1 MGMYAGYY
9 RISDAELE
17 QLRQLEERA
26 LLKRVEELTED
37 ETAETCDLDKMW
49 DVLRAEVCDLDKMW
63 DALHFVLTGDTLS
76 DTADHDPLSE
86 AVCGSDFLLTQEM
99 HVGGIPARR
108 VKEIAQALHEVD
120 FAARLAAL
128 QMSDF
133 AAAEI
138 YPNIWDRPEEE
149 DDIRAELQECFADL
163 QAFYDNAAEQGNAV
177 LVMDRL
183 TGAVLPKDFSS
194 GNVNFFAEK
203 SCKASNYV
211 V

>member
-99 HVGGIPARR
+99 QVGGIPARR

-177 LVMDRL
+177 LVMI
-183 TGAVLPKDFSS
+183 G
-194 GNVNFFAEK
+194 
-203 SCKASNYV
+203 
-211 V
+211 

>member
-49 DVLRAEVCDLDKMW
+49 D
-63 DALHFVLTGDTLS
+63 ALHFVLTGDTLS
-76 DTADHDPLSE
+76 DAADHDPLSE
-86 AVCGSDFLLTQEM
+86 AVCGSVFLARQI
-99 HVGGIPARR
+99 HVGGIPSNR

-138 YPNIWDRPEEE
+138 YPNIWDRPEEK

-177 LVMDRL
+177 LVMI
-183 TGAVLPKDFSS
+183 G
-194 GNVNFFAEK
+194 
-203 SCKASNYV
+203 
-211 V
+211 

>member
-26 LLKRVEELTED
+26 LLEQAEELTED
-37 ETAETCDLDKMW
+37 ETAET
-49 DVLRAEVCDLDKMW
+49 CDLDKMW

-138 YPNIWDRPEEE
+138 YPNI
-149 DDIRAELQECFADL
+149 
-163 QAFYDNAAEQGNAV
+163 YDNAAEQGNAV
-177 LVMDRL
+177 LVMI
-183 TGAVLPKDFSS
+183 G
-194 GNVNFFAEK
+194 
-203 SCKASNYV
+203 
-211 V
+211 

>member
-1 MGMYAGYY
+1 MGMYAGEC

-49 DVLRAEVCDLDKMW
+49 DALHAEVCDLDQMW

-177 LVMDRL
+177 LVMID
-183 TGAVLPKDFSS
+183 
-194 GNVNFFAEK
+194 
-203 SCKASNYV
+203 
-211 V
+211 

>member
-37 ETAETCDLDKMW
+37 KTAET
-49 DVLRAEVCDLDKMW
+49 CDLDKMW

-76 DTADHDPLSE
+76 DAADHDPLSE
-86 AVCGSDFLLTQEM
+86 AVCGSVFLARQI
-99 HVGGIPARR
+99 HVGGIPSNR

-120 FAARLAAL
+120 FAACLAAL

-133 AAAEI
+133 AAADI
-138 YPNIWDRPEEE
+138 YPAIWDRPEEE
-149 DDIRAELQECFADL
+149 DDIRAELPEYFADL
-163 QAFYDNAAEQGNAV
+163 RAFYDNAAEQGNAV
-177 LVMDRL
+177 LVMI
-183 TGAVLPKDFSS
+183 G
-194 GNVNFFAEK
+194 
-203 SCKASNYV
+203 
-211 V
+211 

>member
-9 RISDAELE
+9 RISDAEQE

-26 LLKRVEELTED
+26 LLEQVEELTED

-49 DVLRAEVCDLDKMW
+49 D
-63 DALHFVLTGDTLS
+63 ALHFVLTGDVLS
-76 DTADHDPLSE
+76 DAADHDPLSE
-86 AVCGSDFLLTQEM
+86 AVCGSDFLAQEM

-149 DDIRAELQECFADL
+149 DDIRAELPEYFADL
-163 QAFYDNAAEQGNAV
+163 QVFYDNAAEQGNAV
-177 LVMDRL
+177 LVMI
-183 TGAVLPKDFSS
+183 G
-194 GNVNFFAEK
+194 
-203 SCKASNYV
+203 
-211 V
+211 

>member
-26 LLKRVEELTED
+26 LLEQAEELTED
-37 ETAETCDLDKMW
+37 ETAE
-49 DVLRAEVCDLDKMW
+49 ACDLDKMW

-76 DTADHDPLSE
+76 DAADHDPLSE
-86 AVCGSDFLLTQEM
+86 AVCGSVFLARQI
-99 HVGGIPARR
+99 HVGGIPSNR

-133 AAAEI
+133 AAAETC
-138 YPNIWDRPEEE
+138 PNTCRGAAQFLLCRNTTSRFEELRGLNLYKPCRRIKAGE
-149 DDIRAELQECFADL
+149 RCSP
-163 QAFYDNAAEQGNAV
+163 
-177 LVMDRL
+177 
-183 TGAVLPKDFSS
+183 LPPFV
-194 GNVNFFAEK
+194 GLLGFVQ
-203 SCKASNYV
+203 
-211 V
+211 

>member
-26 LLKRVEELTED
+26 LLEQAEELTED
-37 ETAETCDLDKMW
+37 ETAE
-49 DVLRAEVCDLDKMW
+49 ACDLDKMW
-63 DALHFVLTGDTLS
+63 DALHFVLTGDVLS
-76 DTADHDPLSE
+76 DAADHDPLSE
-86 AVCGSDFLLTQEM
+86 AVCGSVFLARQI

-138 YPNIWDRPEEE
+138 YPNIWACGERFAYVDILQNP
-149 DDIRAELQECFADL
+149 DIRAELPEYFADL
-163 QAFYDNAAEQGNAV
+163 QAFYDDAAEQGNAV
-177 LVMDRL
+177 LVMI
-183 TGAVLPKDFSS
+183 G
-194 GNVNFFAEK
+194 
-203 SCKASNYV
+203 
-211 V
+211 

>member
-9 RISDAELE
+9 QISDAELE
-17 QLRQLEERA
+17 HLGQLDEQGLVERE
-26 LLKRVEELTED
+26 EELTED
-37 ETAETCDLDKMW
+37 ENVEI
-49 DVLRAEVCDLDKMW
+49 CDLDKMW

-177 LVMDRL
+177 LVMI
-183 TGAVLPKDFSS
+183 G
-194 GNVNFFAEK
+194 
-203 SCKASNYV
+203 
-211 V
+211 

>member
-99 HVGGIPARR
+99 LGIAG
-108 VKEIAQALHEVD
+108 
-120 FAARLAAL
+120 AA
-128 QMSDF
+128 SK
-133 AAAEI
+133 I
-138 YPNIWDRPEEE
+138 SVSGIWE
-149 DDIRAELQECFADL
+149 F
-163 QAFYDNAAEQGNAV
+163 
-177 LVMDRL
+177 
-183 TGAVLPKDFSS
+183 
-194 GNVNFFAEK
+194 
-203 SCKASNYV
+203 
-211 V
+211 

>member
-163 QAFYDNAAEQGNAV
+163 QAFCDNAAEQGNAV
-177 LVMDRL
+177 LVMI
-183 TGAVLPKDFSS
+183 G
-194 GNVNFFAEK
+194 
-203 SCKASNYV
+203 
-211 V
+211 

>member
-76 DTADHDPLSE
+76 DAADHDPLSE
-86 AVCGSDFLLTQEM
+86 AVCGSDFLARQI
-99 HVGGIPARR
+99 HVGGIPSNR

-177 LVMDRL
+177 LVMI
-183 TGAVLPKDFSS
+183 G
-194 GNVNFFAEK
+194 
-203 SCKASNYV
+203 
-211 V
+211 

>member
-1 MGMYAGYY
+1 MTSKLTILSIDPEAAG
-9 RISDAELE
+9 RDVRHLQETVLLLE

-177 LVMDRL
+177 LVMI
-183 TGAVLPKDFSS
+183 G
-194 GNVNFFAEK
+194 
-203 SCKASNYV
+203 
-211 V
+211 

>member
-177 LVMDRL
+177 PVMI
-183 TGAVLPKDFSS
+183 G
-194 GNVNFFAEK
+194 
-203 SCKASNYV
+203 
-211 V
+211 

>member
-63 DALHFVLTGDTLS
+63 DALHFVLTGDMLS

-177 LVMDRL
+177 LVMI
-183 TGAVLPKDFSS
+183 G
-194 GNVNFFAEK
+194 
-203 SCKASNYV
+203 
-211 V
+211 

>member
-177 LVMDRL
+177 LVICLLYTSPSPRDTR
-183 TGAVLPKDFSS
+183 
-194 GNVNFFAEK
+194 
-203 SCKASNYV
+203 
-211 V
+211 

>member
-76 DTADHDPLSE
+76 DTADHDPLSG

-177 LVMDRL
+177 LVMI
-183 TGAVLPKDFSS
+183 G
-194 GNVNFFAEK
+194 
-203 SCKASNYV
+203 
-211 V
+211 